1 MLEWVPAII
10 LFIAVV
16 ALSNVCLKIF
26 EIFKEHQAAS
36 RFEKD
41 FRHAVTQSTPDW
53 ADIKHIASTREL
65 AISEAVRVIKNCHRD
80 ILVGGNKELSEERD
94 LIKGYIKRFEDDEP
108 FEGLPTEIRAHL
120 ERLRGLL
127 KGNEHL
133 LDPITTHLKETIE
146 ISNKKQKQQRRYT
159 IGGFVVGL
167 CGIIVA
173 IFPYVMSSNL

>member
-1 MLEWVPAII
+1 MLEWIPAII

-16 ALSNVCLKIF
+16 ALSNVFLKIF
-26 EIFKEHQAAS
+26 EMFKEHQAAS
-36 RFEKD
+36 RFEQD

-53 ADIKHIASTREL
+53 SDIKHIASTRDL
-65 AISEAVRVIKNCHRD
+65 ALADAIRVIKNCHRD

-94 LIKGYIKRFEDDEP
+94 LIKGYIKRFEEEEP

-127 KGNEHL
+127 KGNEQL

-146 ISNKKQKQQRRYT
+146 ISEKRHKQQRRYT
-159 IGGFVVGL
+159 VGGFVVGL

-173 IFPYVMSSNL
+173 IFPYVIQNP